1 MKEYKERVKNL
12 RRRKQGSLR
21 NLGGDGENGKRSE
34 VEERN
39 EERVV

>member
-12 RRRKQGSLR
+12 RRKEGSLR